1 VGSREAPVQLAAV
14 EAEIRRL
21 STMFRLIR
29 IRVEGWQGLS
39 SVQTLSRLGLPVET
53 FTPTVKTNAD
63 EWPVLAQRLSAPTLA
78 RQHSDP
84 PEKHW
89 GLATAATVP
98 DGQFLR

>member
-1 VGSREAPVQLAAV
+1 MQLAAV

-53 FTPTVKTNAD
+53 LTPTVKTNAD
-63 EWPVLAQRLSAPTLA
+63 GWPVLAQRLFARTLA
-78 RQHSDP
+78 RQHRDHPRSTGDSRQRP
-84 PEKHW
+84 LCLT
-89 GLATAATVP
+89 GSFFV
-98 DGQFLR
+98 DGRRGTS

>member
-1 VGSREAPVQLAAV
+1 MQLAAV

-53 FTPTVKTNAD
+53 LTPTVKTHAD
-63 EWPVLAQRLSAPTLA
+63 GWPVLAQRLSARTLA
-78 RQHSDP
+78 RQHRDHPRSTGTRDSG
-84 PEKHW
+84 HC
-89 GLATAATVP
+89 A
-98 DGQFLR
+98 